1 MPESK
6 KDKYSA
12 VWVSHSSM
20 GDFLRCP
27 RLYYLHNIYK
37 DPKTGRKMGIV
48 NPALS
53 LGSAV
58 HEVVEGLARFKTEE
72 RFDHDLLEEFESV
85 WQKFSGKK
93 GGFKSEE
100 EEKEVKARG
109 RAMIERVIRTPG
121 PLIEKTVKLK
131 EGHNGMLPNFF
142 LSEEDNIILCGKID
156 WLQYEGVTDSIKV
169 LDFKTGVHD
178 EKEGSLQLPI
188 YLLLLNELQ
197 KRKVTGASYW
207 YLDRDDEPKDVVLP
221 QLDEARTKVL
231 TVARHVKEARE
242 KKDFK
247 CPEGEKGCFG
257 CRPFEK
263 ILKGEAEYIGV
274 GEYKQDL
281 YIL

>member
-1 MPESK
+1 
-6 KDKYSA
+6 
-12 VWVSHSSM
+12 
-20 GDFLRCP
+20 
-27 RLYYLHNIYK
+27 
-37 DPKTGRKMGIV
+37 MGIV

-72 RFDHDLLEEFESV
+72 RFDHNLLEEFEVV

-100 EEKEVKARG
+100 EEREVKARG

-121 PLIEKTVKLK
+121 PLKEKTVKLK

-142 LSEEDNIILCGKID
+142 LSEEENIILCGKID
-156 WLQYEGVTDSIKV
+156 WLQYEGSTDSIKV

-221 QLDEARTKVL
+221 QLDDARAKVL
-231 TVARHVKEARE
+231 TVARQVKEARE
-242 KKDFK
+242 KKEFI
-247 CPEGEKGCFG
+247 CPEGERGCFG